1 MNLEEEIRKLKSRL
15 NIMAFLIRI
24 VFAIIIPIVLGILGI
39 PALGRAIIYAVIFAF
54 DFTVSLY
61 FKD

>member
-15 NIMAFLIRI
+15 NIMTFLIRI
-24 VFAIIIPIVLGILGI
+24 IFAIIIPIVLAIIGI
-39 PALGRAIIYAVIFAF
+39 PTLGRAIIYTIILAF